1 MCDWWL
7 TLNHA
12 TEWEGAVPPAT
23 YSTRY
28 NGGDLE
34 KWKFKMAAYFYCK
47 VETIE
52 DILTNLE
59 KTDEKAE
66 SLDLG
71 HLVVWIGTE

>member
-1 MCDWWL
+1 
-7 TLNHA
+7 
-12 TEWEGAVPPAT
+12 
-23 YSTRY
+23 
-28 NGGDLE
+28 
-34 KWKFKMAAYFYCK
+34 MAAYFYCK

-71 HLVVWIGTE
+71 HLVV